1 MLAGTATAPS
11 WVARMD
17 YAAEFG
23 REPHEIFGGGR
34 LLWWLRWKAKRDI
47 TIEVN
52 KHLEKKNAQRRKR

>member
-23 REPHEIFGGGR
+23 KEPHEIFGGGQ
-34 LLWWLRWKAKRDI
+34 LLWWLRWKARRDI

-52 KHLEKKNAQRRKR
+52 K